1 MDHFAKIVPVRFQQL
16 CHFKV
21 QILCDTEQDV
31 MATIVKKE
39 NLSLVFPNI
48 FNLAA
53 IAQLIPA
60 STADGE
66 RAFLN

>member
-16 CHFKV
+16 CHFEV
-21 QILCDTEQDV
+21 QIVCHTEQDV

-48 FNLAA
+48 CNLTA
-53 IAQLIPA
+53 IAQLIP
-60 STADGE
+60 S
-66 RAFLN
+66 FHC